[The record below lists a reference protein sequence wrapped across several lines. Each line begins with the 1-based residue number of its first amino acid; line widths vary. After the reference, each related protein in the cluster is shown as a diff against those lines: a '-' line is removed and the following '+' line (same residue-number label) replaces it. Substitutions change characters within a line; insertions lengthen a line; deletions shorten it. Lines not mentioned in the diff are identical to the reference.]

1 MGIKWY
7 LQYAW
12 VMLNIFVLTPIV
24 WIQNKYDDNLFNWF
38 TNHLLHHGWYRGF
51 NMYYDKEVIIDG
63 KSEVVK
69 VLAGPEYEKYDYYIQ
84 IW

>member
-24 WIQNKYDDNLFNWF
+24 WVQNKYDE
-38 TNHLLHHGWYRGF
+38 Y
-51 NMYYDKEVIIDG
+51 KEWRLRTYVQYQIMMAQMN
-63 KSEVVK
+63 KS
-69 VLAGPEYEKYDYYIQ
+69 
-84 IW
+84 